1 MKYVIIA
8 VILTSVLVQCKQKDK
23 DNNAIGSTNAMSTD
37 TTAEK
42 PGYFPLTGYIKGQ
55 LLEIKNSGINP
66 LSYITV
72 NGKKDSVW
80 VKVEEM
86 EKVFAEYIQPEID
99 STTLAPY
106 FTEKKF
112 FDQTLNY
119 ITLTYDPVKALP
131 DSFQLQHFDVYI
143 EPEKNNVEKIYMVK
157 KLADGKLRQLT
168 WHTGKMARAITVSE
182 DSTGK
187 PRIED
192 EVLIKW
198 KF

>member
-1 MKYVIIA
+1 MKYL
-8 VILTSVLVQCKQKDK
+8 LTAGLVMFILVQCNQKNK
-23 DNNAIGSTNAMSTD
+23 DENASGNANAVFTD
-37 TTAEK
+37 TVAEK
-42 PGYFPLTGYIKGQ
+42 PGFFPLTGFIRGQ
-55 LLEIKNSGINP
+55 LLEIQNSGINP
-66 LSYITV
+66 LSYTTV
-72 NGKKDSVW
+72 KGKKDSAW

-86 EKVFAEYIQPEID
+86 EKVFEEYIKPEID

-112 FDQTLNY
+112 FDQTLNS
-119 ITLTYDPVKALP
+119 ITLTYDPVKQLP

-143 EPEKNNVEKIYMVK
+143 EPEKNKVEKIYLVK

-168 WHTGKMARAITVSE
+168 FQPGKMARAITVSE

-187 PRIED
+187 PIIEN